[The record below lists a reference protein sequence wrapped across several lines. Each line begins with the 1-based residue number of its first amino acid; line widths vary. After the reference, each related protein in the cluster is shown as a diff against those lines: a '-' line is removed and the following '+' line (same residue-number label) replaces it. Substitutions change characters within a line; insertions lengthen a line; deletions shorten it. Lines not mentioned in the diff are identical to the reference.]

1 MTLYEN
7 IKARRIELNMSQK
20 ELAQKLGYK
29 STSTIAKI
37 ESGKNDIPQ
46 SKIMAFAKA
55 LDTTPGN
62 LMGFPT
68 RIPNLIDL
76 DKSKINEAIEKYMKE
91 KSLTP
96 RDERQIAEDLER
108 MIADLDTQN
117 ALAAMGGTVEEQ
129 EDRELLKASLLTS
142 MRLAKKLAKEKYTP
156 NKYKE

>member
-1 MTLYEN
+1 MSIGEN
-7 IKARRIELNMSQK
+7 IRNLRLKHNLSQK
-20 ELAQKLGYK
+20 DIALIAGVTDKAVSTWEKGIKEPRMGTIQKIADHFGIRK
-29 STSTIAKI
+29 SDLI
-37 ESGKNDIPQ
+37 EDNNDILL
-46 SKIMAFAKA
+46 S
-55 LDTTPGN
+55 
-62 LMGFPT
+62 
-68 RIPNLIDL
+68 
-76 DKSKINEAIEKYMKE
+76 
-91 KSLTP
+91 P

>member
-1 MTLYEN
+1 MSISEN
-7 IKARRIELNMSQK
+7 IKNLRLKYNLSQK
-20 ELAQKLGYK
+20 ELALIAGVTDKAVSTWEKGTKEPRMGTIQKIADHFGIRK
-29 STSTIAKI
+29 SDLI
-37 ESGKNDIPQ
+37 EDSNMLP
-46 SKIMAFAKA
+46 
-55 LDTTPGN
+55 
-62 LMGFPT
+62 
-68 RIPNLIDL
+68 
-76 DKSKINEAIEKYMKE
+76 
-91 KSLTP
+91 LTP

>member
-1 MTLYEN
+1 MSIGEN
-7 IKARRIELNMSQK
+7 IKSLRLKYKLSQK
-20 ELAQKLGYK
+20 DLALIAGVTDKAVSTWEKGIKEPRMGTIQKIADHFGIRK
-29 STSTIAKI
+29 SDLI
-37 ESGKNDIPQ
+37 EDN
-46 SKIMAFAKA
+46 
-55 LDTTPGN
+55 
-62 LMGFPT
+62 
-68 RIPNLIDL
+68 
-76 DKSKINEAIEKYMKE
+76 NEITL
-91 KSLTP
+91 SP